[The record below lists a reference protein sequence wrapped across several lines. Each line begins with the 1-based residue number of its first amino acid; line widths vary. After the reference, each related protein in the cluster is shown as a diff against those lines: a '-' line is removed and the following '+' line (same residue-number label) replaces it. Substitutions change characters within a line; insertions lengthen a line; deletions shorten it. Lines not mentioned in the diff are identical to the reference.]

1 MTAHNCL
8 YIFTTCLQQLLNFDN
23 SNFWVYTTTSSNI
36 SHSNKNRVILINC
49 ANGIDMDLLT
59 VLLHRKPHK
68 HHFSQ
73 EKFQFQPL
81 NQQPTTGD
89 KCSFGVLG
97 RLRVMGYT
105 DLNCPEIPS
114 RRRLADESPGQPTTM
129 DNLPHAHHHPRNASN
144 QWIPTIYQIL
154 IQTRITSQ
162 LCHKPAFSDGT
173 YLNHQDY
180 TTTFLSLYKIR
191 YVKVLCTIK
200 YQVYPTPHTHC
211 HDNTGH
217 FTSPCLQ
224 PTSYFIN
231 QTMCVTII
239 VHFHLHIYMYG
250 IQKAW
255 HCTTIFPYSWLVFF
269 PPHPIRSTS

>member
-8 YIFTTCLQQLLNFDN
+8 YIFTACLQQLLNFDN

-49 ANGIDMDLLT
+49 ANGIDIDLLT

-105 DLNCPEIPS
+105 DLIAPKYPLVGD
-114 RRRLADESPGQPTTM
+114 RLMSYQFYNLPTTKINISLHILEDTSWKFWYRKQHWTEM
-129 DNLPHAHHHPRNASN
+129 IITWNPKICPFKTLKINFNLPMVWFN
-144 QWIPTIYQIL
+144 
-154 IQTRITSQ
+154 
-162 LCHKPAFSDGT
+162 
-173 YLNHQDY
+173 
-180 TTTFLSLYKIR
+180 
-191 YVKVLCTIK
+191 
-200 YQVYPTPHTHC
+200 
-211 HDNTGH
+211 
-217 FTSPCLQ
+217 
-224 PTSYFIN
+224 
-231 QTMCVTII
+231 
-239 VHFHLHIYMYG
+239 YM
-250 IQKAW
+250 
-255 HCTTIFPYSWLVFF
+255 TFF
-269 PPHPIRSTS
+269 PVIKAKGTTYFHYI